1 MAGWDDINVVQNQ
14 KKPSV
19 SDIDKLCVR
28 VLNTEDGKKLMQ
40 WLRNQTLERP
50 RWIPGADAANGYF
63 AEGRASIVRDLE
75 TKIRR
80 GLDG

>member
-1 MAGWDDINVVQNQ
+1 MAGWDDINAVQNQ

>member
-1 MAGWDDINVVQNQ
+1 MAGGDDINAVQNQ

>member
-1 MAGWDDINVVQNQ
+1 MAGWDDINAVQNQ
-14 KKPSV
+14 KKPSA

>member
-1 MAGWDDINVVQNQ
+1 MAGWDDIEQMYSP
-14 KKPSV
+14 KEPTP

-28 VLNTEDGKKLMQ
+28 VFNTEDGKKLMK

-50 RWIPGADAANGYF
+50 RWIPGSDAANGYF